1 MFTYSMEA
9 DRSGDGI
16 YDCVCMWNVRQPASL
31 NALEVDSLKRGIH
44 MPDMYN
50 ILLAG
55 CIC

>member
-44 MPDMYN
+44 REC
-50 ILLAG
+50 